1 VVRSEPVQL
10 DDTVALITG
19 ASDGIGKSVAIRFA
33 AQGAR
38 VLVHGRDPDR
48 TEAVARSVNGTAV
61 VADLATSQGRRHLIS
76 LIARAERQFG
86 RIDVLVNNA
95 GIGWSGPFTRMTVDE
110 IRRVIEVDLLAA
122 VELTHAM
129 LPGMLDRSRG
139 AICFV
144 SSVAGRTGVAG
155 EAVYSATKAGLD
167 AFAESLRFEAA
178 GTGVHVG
185 VVVPGVVN
193 TGFFEKRGR
202 PNERARPKPV
212 PPEAVADS
220 VLKAVTGR
228 AEVWV
233 PRWLRVA
240 STIRAVTPSA
250 YRRLA
255 TRFGEPIRLGRP

>member
-1 VVRSEPVQL
+1 
-10 DDTVALITG
+10 
-19 ASDGIGKSVAIRFA
+19 
-33 AQGAR
+33 
-38 VLVHGRDPDR
+38 
-48 TEAVARSVNGTAV
+48 
-61 VADLATSQGRRHLIS
+61 
-76 LIARAERQFG
+76 
-86 RIDVLVNNA
+86 
-95 GIGWSGPFTRMTVDE
+95 MTVDE
-110 IRRVIEVDLLAA
+110 IRRVVEVDLLAA
-122 VELTHAM
+122 VELTHAV
-129 LPGMLDRSRG
+129 LSGMLDRGRG

-185 VVVPGVVN
+185 VVVPGAVD

-212 PPEAVADS
+212 SPEAVADS
-220 VLKAVTGR
+220 VLNAVTGR
-228 AEVWV
+228 AEVWI

-240 STIRAVTPSA
+240 STIRALTPSA

>member
-1 VVRSEPVQL
+1 MQL
-10 DDTVALITG
+10 EDAVALVTG
-19 ASDGIGKSVAIRFA
+19 ASDGIGRSVAMRFA
-33 AQGAR
+33 ERGAR

-48 TEAVARSVNGTAV
+48 TDAVAKSVNGTAV
-61 VADLATSQGRRHLIS
+61 LADLATSQGRRD
-76 LIARAERQFG
+76 LIAQAERQFG

-95 GIGWSGPFTRMTVDE
+95 GIGWSGPLTQMSVDQ
-110 IRRVIEVDLLAA
+110 IQPIIEVDLLAA
-122 VELTHAM
+122 IELTHAV
-129 LPGMLDRSRG
+129 LPGMLDRDEG
-139 AICFV
+139 AVCFV
-144 SSVAGRTGVAG
+144 TSVAGRTGVAG

-193 TGFFEKRGR
+193 TRFFDKRGR
-202 PNERARPKPV
+202 PNERDRPKPV
-212 PPEAVADS
+212 PPEAVADA
-220 VLKAVTGR
+220 VLATVVDGR

-240 STIRAVTPSA
+240 STIRALAPST

-255 TRFGEPIRLGRP
+255 TRFGESVRLDRP

>member
-1 VVRSEPVQL
+1 MVVRSEPVRL

-19 ASDGIGKSVAIRFA
+19 ASAGIGQSVAIRFA
-33 AQGAR
+33 AHGAR

-48 TEAVARSVNGTAV
+48 TEAVARSVNGTAL
-61 VADLATSQGRRHLIS
+61 VADLATPQGRRDLITE
-76 LIARAERQFG
+76 AERQFG

-95 GIGWSGPFTRMTVDE
+95 GIGWSGPFTQMTVDE
-110 IRRVIEVDLLAA
+110 IRRVVEVDLLAA
-122 VELTHAM
+122 VELTHAV
-129 LPGMLDRSRG
+129 LSGMLDRGRG
-139 AICFV
+139 SVCFV

-185 VVVPGVVN
+185 VVVPGVVD
-193 TGFFEKRGR
+193 TGFFAKRGR

-220 VLKAVTGR
+220 VLDAVTGR
-228 AEVWV
+228 AEVWI

>member
-1 VVRSEPVQL
+1 MVVRSELVRL

-19 ASDGIGKSVAIRFA
+19 ASAGIGQSTAIRFA

-61 VADLATSQGRRHLIS
+61 VADLAMPEGRRDLITE
-76 LIARAERQFG
+76 AQHQFG

-95 GIGWSGPFTRMTVDE
+95 GIGWSGPFTQMTVDE

-122 VELTHAM
+122 VELTHAV
-129 LPGMLDRSRG
+129 LPGMLDRRRG

-144 SSVAGRTGVAG
+144 TSVAGRTGVAG

-212 PPEAVADS
+212 APEAVADS
-220 VLKAVTGR
+220 VLTAVTGR

-255 TRFGEPIRLGRP
+255 TRFGEPIRVGRP

>member
-1 VVRSEPVQL
+1 VQL
-10 DDTVALITG
+10 DDKVALITG
-19 ASDGIGKSVAIRFA
+19 ASDGIGQSVAIRFA
-33 AQGAR
+33 TQGAR

-61 VADLATSQGRRHLIS
+61 VADLAPPQGRRHLITE
-76 LIARAERQFG
+76 AERQFG

-122 VELTHAM
+122 VELTHAV
-129 LPGMLDRSRG
+129 LPGMLDRRRG

-167 AFAESLRFEAA
+167 TFAESLRFEAE

-202 PNERARPKPV
+202 PNEQARPKPV
-212 PPEAVADS
+212 APEAVADS

-255 TRFGEPIRLGRP
+255 TRFGEPIRLGLP

>member
-1 VVRSEPVQL
+1 MVVRSEPVRL

-19 ASDGIGKSVAIRFA
+19 ASAGIGQSVAIRFA
-33 AQGAR
+33 AHGAR

-48 TEAVARSVNGTAV
+48 TETVARSVNGTAL
-61 VADLATSQGRRHLIS
+61 VADLATPQGRRDLIME
-76 LIARAERQFG
+76 AERQFG

-95 GIGWSGPFTRMTVDE
+95 GIGWSGPFTQMTVDE
-110 IRRVIEVDLLAA
+110 IRRVVEVDLLAA
-122 VELTHAM
+122 VELTHAV

-139 AICFV
+139 AVCFV

-185 VVVPGVVN
+185 VVVPGVVD

-212 PPEAVADS
+212 PPGAVADS
-220 VLKAVTGR
+220 VLDAVTGR

>member
-1 VVRSEPVQL
+1 MVVRRSEPVRL

-19 ASDGIGKSVAIRFA
+19 ASAGIGQSVAIRFA
-33 AQGAR
+33 AHGAR

-48 TEAVARSVNGTAV
+48 TEAVARSVNGTAL
-61 VADLATSQGRRHLIS
+61 VADLATPQGRRDLIME
-76 LIARAERQFG
+76 AERQFG

-95 GIGWSGPFTRMTVDE
+95 GIGWSGPFTQMTVDE
-110 IRRVIEVDLLAA
+110 IRRVVEVDLLAA
-122 VELTHAM
+122 VELTHAV

-139 AICFV
+139 AVCFV

-220 VLKAVTGR
+220 VLSAVTGR
-228 AEVWV
+228 AEVWI

>member
-1 VVRSEPVQL
+1 MRL
-10 DDTVALITG
+10 DDTVAVVTG
-19 ASDGIGKSVAIRFA
+19 ASAGIGRSVAIRFA

-38 VLVHGRDPDR
+38 VLVHGRDPER
-48 TEAVARSVNGTAV
+48 TDAVARSVHGTAV
-61 VADLATSQGRRHLIS
+61 VADLGTEHGRRDLITE
-76 LIARAERQFG
+76 AERQFG

-95 GIGWSGPFTRMTVDE
+95 GIGWSGPFTQMTVGE

-122 VELTHAM
+122 VELTHAV
-129 LPGMLDRSRG
+129 LPGMLDRGRG

-144 SSVAGRTGVAG
+144 SSIAGRTGVAG

-212 PPEAVADS
+212 PADAVAS
-220 VLKAVTGR
+220 AVLDAVTGR
-228 AEVWV
+228 AEVWI

-255 TRFGEPIRLGRP
+255 TRFGEPIRLGLP

>member
-1 VVRSEPVQL
+1 MQL
-10 DDTVALITG
+10 NGTVALITG
-19 ASDGIGKSVAIRFA
+19 ASDGIGQSVAIRFA
-33 AQGAR
+33 GQGAL

-61 VADLATSQGRRHLIS
+61 VADLATSQGRRQL
-76 LIARAERQFG
+76 LTEARRQFG

-122 VELTHAM
+122 VELTHAV

-178 GTGVHVG
+178 GSGVHVG

-212 PPEAVADS
+212 PPEAVAS
-220 VLKAVTGR
+220 AVLDAVTGR
-228 AEVWV
+228 AEVWI

>member
-1 VVRSEPVQL
+1 VQL

-19 ASDGIGKSVAIRFA
+19 ASDGIGQSVAIRFA

-48 TEAVARSVNGTAV
+48 TEAVARSVNGTAL
-61 VADLATSQGRRHLIS
+61 VADLETPEGRHDLITLITEARRH
-76 LIARAERQFG
+76 FG
-86 RIDVLVNNA
+86 KIDVLVNNA

-122 VELTHAM
+122 VELTHAV

-155 EAVYSATKAGLD
+155 EAVYAATKAGMD
-167 AFAESLRFEAA
+167 AFAESLRLEAA

-185 VVVPGVVN
+185 VVVPGVVD

-202 PNERARPKPV
+202 LNERARPKPV
-212 PPEAVADS
+212 PPEAVAS
-220 VLKAVTGR
+220 AVLDAVTGR
-228 AEVWV
+228 AEVWI
-233 PRWLRVA
+233 PRWLRLA
-240 STIRAVTPSA
+240 STIRALTPFA

>member
-1 VVRSEPVQL
+1 MVVRRSEPVRL

-19 ASDGIGKSVAIRFA
+19 ASAGIGQSVAIRFA
-33 AQGAR
+33 AHGAR

-48 TEAVARSVNGTAV
+48 TEAVARSVNGTAL
-61 VADLATSQGRRHLIS
+61 VADLATPQGRRDLIME
-76 LIARAERQFG
+76 AERQFG

-95 GIGWSGPFTRMTVDE
+95 GIGWSGPFTQMTVDE
-110 IRRVIEVDLLAA
+110 IRRVVEVDLLAA
-122 VELTHAM
+122 VELTHAV

-139 AICFV
+139 AVCFV

-220 VLKAVTGR
+220 VLSAVAGR
-228 AEVWV
+228 AEVWI